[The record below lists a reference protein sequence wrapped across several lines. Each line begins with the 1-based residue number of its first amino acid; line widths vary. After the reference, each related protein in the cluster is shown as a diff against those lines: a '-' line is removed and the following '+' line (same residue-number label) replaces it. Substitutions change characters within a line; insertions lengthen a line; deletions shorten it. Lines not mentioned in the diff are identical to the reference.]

1 VPQKVGLPPEHVLC
15 GAELPAALTDLSDA
29 PERLHV
35 RGELPRGAAVAIV
48 GTRYPTADAYGYTRQ
63 LAGELSVAGATIVS
77 GGAKGIDT
85 AAHLGALDVGGP
97 TVVVAP
103 AGFERPYPPENA
115 ELFRRVVE
123 SGGAYLT
130 PEAADEPA
138 ALAKFFRRNAILA
151 ALSHALVVSEAPLRS
166 GARNAAASAR
176 RLGRALFVIPAV
188 PWNPK
193 GQGNVAELQLGARAL
208 FSHRDVLRWLEAS
221 RVHAIPLPAER
232 RARIVR
238 LRGEVEGAAPIARP
252 GRGAAGLQLDP
263 DAASLVDAVRAGA
276 LHPSDVCDR
285 TGLSPAK
292 VQQLVLT
299 LTLDQVLA
307 SDRAGRL
314 RLVDD
319 RLPDD

>member
-1 VPQKVGLPPEHVLC
+1 MPPKVRLPPERVLS
-15 GAELPAALTDLSDA
+15 GADLPPALADLSDA
-29 PERLHV
+29 PEVLYV
-35 RGELPRGAAVAIV
+35 RGEVPRGAAVAIV
-48 GTRYPTADAYGYTRQ
+48 GTRRPTPDAFGYTRQ
-63 LAGELSVAGATIVS
+63 LAGELAVAGATIVS

-115 ELFRRVVE
+115 DLFCRVVE

-130 PEAADEPA
+130 AEATDEPA
-138 ALAKFFRRNAILA
+138 GLAKFFRRNAILA

-166 GARNAAASAR
+166 GARNAAATAR

-188 PWNPK
+188 PWNTK
-193 GQGNVAELQLGARAL
+193 GQGNVAELQRGAQAL
-208 FSHRDVLRWLEAS
+208 FSHRDVLRRLELS
-221 RVHAIPLPAER
+221 RIHAIPLPPDR

-238 LRGEVEGAAPIARP
+238 LRSEVEDSAPTVRP
-252 GRGAAGLQLDP
+252 DRPVEALRLDP
-263 DAASLVDAVRAGA
+263 DAAALVDAVRAGA
-276 LHPSDVCDR
+276 MHASEVCDR

-314 RLVDD
+314 RLAEDH
-319 RLPDD
+319 LPDD

>member
-1 VPQKVGLPPEHVLC
+1 VPQKVQSPLERVLSGADLPP
-15 GAELPAALTDLSDA
+15 ALADLSDA
-29 PERLHV
+29 PEVLHV

-48 GTRYPTADAYGYTRQ
+48 GTRHPTPDAYGYTRQ
-63 LAGELSVAGATIVS
+63 LAGELAAAGATIVS

-115 ELFRRVVE
+115 ELFCRVVE

-130 PEAADEPA
+130 AEAADEPA
-138 ALAKFFRRNAILA
+138 GLAKFFRRNAILA
-151 ALSHALVVSEAPLRS
+151 ALAHALVVTEAPLRS
-166 GARNAAASAR
+166 GARNAAATAR
-176 RLGRALFVIPAV
+176 RIGRALFVIPAV
-188 PWNPK
+188 PWNTK
-193 GQGNVAELQLGARAL
+193 GQGNVVELQRGARAL
-208 FSHRDVLRWLEAS
+208 FSHRDVLRWLEGC
-221 RVHAIPLPAER
+221 RIHAIPLPADR

-238 LRGEVEGAAPIARP
+238 LQADDEGSAPTASPERP
-252 GRGAAGLQLDP
+252 AEAVPLDP
-263 DAASLVDAVRAGA
+263 EAAALVDAVRAGA
-276 LHPSDVCDR
+276 VHPTEICDR
-285 TGLSPAK
+285 TGMSPAK

-314 RLVDD
+314 RLADD
-319 RLPDD
+319 RPPHD